1 MIKAA
6 YVWARAL
13 DGVTDADTAM
23 LNQIN
28 LAFGLVKDGVLSFRV
43 GNEEEFIRQMARIRG
58 INPDMKITLSVGGWG
73 AGGFSAMAM
82 TDEGRRAFAAS
93 CLDTVNR
100 YSLDG
105 IDIDWEYPTI
115 DWAGIDADPADRE
128 NFTHLL
134 QALRDV
140 LPDKLVTIAAGC
152 GGYINDSMDLPAIEP
167 ILDYVSLMSYDMRG
181 MGAVAGPHTALYSR
195 TGAADD
201 YDRGCGDMYVKFFEA
216 SGIPKAKQ
224 ILGAAFY
231 SRKWEGVPAGDMH
244 GLGQKGAT
252 KESGGFGPGYGQL
265 AEDYIGKNGYVLYRD
280 NGAPYLYKEET
291 GEFICFDDPVS
302 VAEKTHYVK
311 DNGLAGIMYWE
322 HSCDP
327 TKALLT
333 AIDKASKD

>member
-1 MIKAA
+1 MIKAG
-6 YVWARAL
+6 YVWANAL
-13 DGVTDADTAM
+13 SDVTDADACM

-43 GNEEEFIRQMARIRG
+43 RDEKDFTDNMNRIRCV
-58 INPDMKITLSVGGWG
+58 NPEMKITLSVGGWG

-82 TDEGRRAFAAS
+82 TDAGRRAFAAS
-93 CLDTVNR
+93 CLETVNR
-100 YSLDG
+100 YGLDG

-115 DWAGIDADPADRE
+115 DWAGIDADPADRA
-128 NFTHLL
+128 NFTLLL

-181 MGAVAGPHTALYSR
+181 IGTAAGPHTALYPR
-195 TGAADD
+195 TGAVDD
-201 YDRGCGDMYVKFFEA
+201 YDRSSGDMYVKLFEK
-216 SGIPKAKQ
+216 SGIPKSKQ

-231 SRKWEGVPAGDMH
+231 SRRWEGVPAGEMH

-252 KESGGFGPGYGQL
+252 KESGGFGPNYGKL
-265 AEDYIGKNGYVLYRD
+265 AAEFIGKNGYVLYRD
-280 NGAPYLYKEET
+280 NGAPYLYKAET
-291 GEFICFDDPVS
+291 GELNSFDDPVS
-302 VAEKTHYVK
+302 VAEKTAYVRE
-311 DNGLAGIMYWE
+311 NGLAGIMYWE

-327 TKALLT
+327 TKELLT
-333 AIDKASKD
+333 AIDNAAKE

>member
-6 YVWARAL
+6 YVWASAL
-13 DGVTDADTAM
+13 DGVTDADASM

-43 GNEEEFIRQMARIRG
+43 RDEKVFTDNIARIRG

-82 TDEGRRAFAAS
+82 TDAGRRAFAAS

-100 YSLDG
+100 YGLDG
-105 IDIDWEYPTI
+105 IDVDWEYPTI

-140 LPDKLVTIAAGC
+140 LPDKLLTIAVGCSETIAAA
-152 GGYINDSMDLPAIEP
+152 MDLTAIEP
-167 ILDYVSLMSYDMRG
+167 ILDYVSLMTYDLRG
-181 MGAVAGPHTALYSR
+181 IGSLTGPHTGLYPR
-195 TGAADD
+195 TGSAGQDD
-201 YDRGCGDMYVKFFEA
+201 GCAELSIKLYESG
-216 SGIPKAKQ
+216 GIPKSKQ

-231 SRKWEGVPAGDMH
+231 SRKWEGVPAGEMH
-244 GLGQKGAT
+244 GLGQKGST
-252 KESGGFGPGYGQL
+252 KESGGFGPNYGKL
-265 AEDYIGKNGYVLYRD
+265 KAEYIGKNGYVLYRD

-302 VAEKTHYVK
+302 VAEKTEYVK
-311 DNGLAGIMYWE
+311 ENGLAGIMYWE

-327 TKALLT
+327 TKDLLT
-333 AIDKASKD
+333 AIDKASK